1 MARIPHPARRTGPA
15 RALRAPLV
23 ALALA
28 TLAACSSGSPAASA
42 PDAPASASDSATP
55 PPATAATAPG
65 DPTQVVIP
73 SLGVDSSLLRLGL
86 NADQTVQVP
95 PPDKGMTAGW
105 YANSAVPGERGAS
118 VVIGHN
124 NTRYGKA
131 VFHDLEKI
139 RKGADITIRGAGGK
153 TVHFTVTAT
162 QTVSKK
168 AFPTQQVYA
177 PTPTPTLR
185 LITCDGSIDSQG
197 HPVDN
202 LIVYANLA

>member
-15 RALRAPLV
+15 RALRAPLL
-23 ALALA
+23 ALAL
-28 TLAACSSGSPAASA
+28 TTVAACSSGSPAASA
-42 PDAPASASDSATP
+42 PEPPATGASTP
-55 PPATAATAPG
+55 PPATAPATPG
-65 DPTQVVIP
+65 DPTRVVIP

-95 PPDKGMTAGW
+95 PSDQGMTAGW
-105 YANSAVPGERGAS
+105 YTNSAVPGQRGSS

-124 NTRYGKA
+124 NTRHGKA
-131 VFHDLEKI
+131 VFHDLAKI
-139 RKGADITIRGAGGK
+139 KKGADIAVRGADGK

-168 AFPTQQVYA
+168 TFPTQQVYA

-185 LITCDGSIDSQG
+185 LITCDGSIDPQG

-202 LIVYANLA
+202 LIVYATLT